1 MPLPT
6 SLKLLLP
13 CIFLVGAS
21 CSHRMEVTNYRDYEM
36 HFASREISNKVD
48 LAVKPG
54 GGSLRPANRWMYNAV
69 VEKLLTRR
77 EIGKFSSDYIESRA
91 TFTPDFFLEIRT
103 DVEYDTSGKNFFVN
117 FPGGIVFAP
126 AWNGYF
132 YSADMTTTV
141 AISSPSGELLE
152 WLKIE
157 TPYEFK
163 HSDFS
168 RTWYPLFQFNILNV
182 FGGIFT
188 ALVYDDDATQAFE
201 DAVQENYSEYVTHEL
216 LQGLLQLEQNDSPP
230 ANESAT

>member
-1 MPLPT
+1 
-6 SLKLLLP
+6 
-13 CIFLVGAS
+13 
-21 CSHRMEVTNYRDYEM
+21 MEVTNYRDYEM

-126 AWNGYF
+126 AWNG
-132 YSADMTTTV
+132 
-141 AISSPSGELLE
+141 
-152 WLKIE
+152 
-157 TPYEFK
+157 
-163 HSDFS
+163 
-168 RTWYPLFQFNILNV
+168 
-182 FGGIFT
+182 
-188 ALVYDDDATQAFE
+188 
-201 DAVQENYSEYVTHEL
+201 
-216 LQGLLQLEQNDSPP
+216 
-230 ANESAT
+230 